1 MEAMNTLS
9 VCEAIAR
16 IRGDAVIV
24 ATMGSMLAF
33 DRLGANEGR
42 INSVPLMGGAA
53 SLGLGIALAHPRRK
67 VLVVDGDASLLM
79 QLGGLAGVATQQPR
93 NLYHFVVNN
102 GVQFAG
108 IYNLD
113 IAGKGRVDFAG
124 LARAAGYALA
134 KRYNELEPFS
144 KDLPGILSVDGPTFV
159 EVVVQPEKSV
169 FGKEHPQTEVPD
181 RQFTRMGDEARALGA
196 WLQRT

>member
-1 MEAMNTLS
+1 MNTLS

-16 IRGDAVIV
+16 VRGDAVIV
-24 ATMGSMLAF
+24 GTMGSMLAF
-33 DRLGANEGR
+33 DKLGVNEGR

-53 SLGLGIALAHPRRK
+53 SLGLGIALAHPERK
-67 VLVVDGDASLLM
+67 VLIVDGDASLLM
-79 QLGGLAGVATQQPR
+79 QLGGLAGVAAQRPR

-113 IAGKGRVDFAG
+113 VVGKGRVDFAG
-124 LARAAGYALA
+124 LARAAGYASSQ
-134 KRYNELEPFS
+134 RFSELGPFA
-144 KDLPGILSVDGPTFV
+144 KDLPGILAAGGPAFV
-159 EVVVQPEKSV
+159 ELVVEPEKSV

-181 RQFTRMGDEARALGA
+181 RQFTRMGEEARALGA
-196 WLQRT
+196 WLQRA

>member
-1 MEAMNTLS
+1 MNTLS
-9 VCEAIAR
+9 VCEAIAG
-16 IRGDAVIV
+16 IRGNAVVIG
-24 ATMGSMLAF
+24 TMGSMVAF
-33 DRLGANEGR
+33 DKLGVNEGR

-53 SLGLGIALAHPRRK
+53 SLGLGIALAHPERK

-79 QLGGLAGVATQQPR
+79 QLGGLAGVAAQRPG

-113 IAGKGRVDFAG
+113 VAGKGRVDFTG
-124 LARAAGYALA
+124 LARAAGYASSQ
-134 KRYNELEPFS
+134 RFSELGPFA
-144 KDLPGILSVDGPTFV
+144 KDLPAILATGGPAFV
-159 EVVVQPEKSV
+159 ELVVEPEKSV

>member
-1 MEAMNTLS
+1 MNTLS

-16 IRGDAVIV
+16 VRGDAVIV
-24 ATMGSMLAF
+24 GTMGSMLAF
-33 DRLGANEGR
+33 DKLGVNEGR

-53 SLGLGIALAHPRRK
+53 SLGLGIALAHPQRK
-67 VLVVDGDASLLM
+67 VLIVDGDASLLM
-79 QLGGLAGVATQQPR
+79 QLGGLATVAAQRPR

-113 IAGKGRVDFAG
+113 VVGKGRVDFAG
-124 LARAAGYALA
+124 LARAAGYASSQ
-134 KRYNELEPFS
+134 RFSELGPFA
-144 KDLPGILSVDGPTFV
+144 KDLPGILAAGGPAFV
-159 EVVVQPEKSV
+159 ELVVEPEKPV

-181 RQFTRMGDEARALGA
+181 RQFTRMGEEARALGA
-196 WLQRT
+196 WLQRA

>member
-1 MEAMNTLS
+1 MNTLS

-16 IRGDAVIV
+16 VRGDAVIV
-24 ATMGSMLAF
+24 GTMGSMLAF
-33 DRLGANEGR
+33 DKLGVNEGR

-53 SLGLGIALAHPRRK
+53 SLGLGIALACPERK

-79 QLGGLAGVATQQPR
+79 QLGGLAGVASQRPR

-108 IYNLD
+108 LYNLD
-113 IAGKGRVDFAG
+113 VAGKGRVDFAG
-124 LARAAGYALA
+124 LARAAGYASSHRFSELGPFA
-134 KRYNELEPFS
+134 NE
-144 KDLPGILSVDGPTFV
+144 LPGILAAGGPAFV
-159 EVVVQPEKSV
+159 ELVVEPEKSI

-181 RQFTRMGDEARALGA
+181 GQFTRMGDEARALGA

>member
-1 MEAMNTLS
+1 MNTLS
-9 VCEAIAR
+9 VCEAIAG
-16 IRGDAVIV
+16 IRGNAVIV
-24 ATMGSMLAF
+24 GTMGAMVAF
-33 DRLGANEGR
+33 DKLGVNEGR

-53 SLGLGIALAHPRRK
+53 SLGLGIALAHPERK

-79 QLGGLAGVATQQPR
+79 QLGGLAGVVAQRPR

-108 IYNLD
+108 LYNLD
-113 IAGKGRVDFAG
+113 VAGKGRVDFAG
-124 LARAAGYALA
+124 LARAAGYASSQ
-134 KRYNELEPFS
+134 RFSELGPFA
-144 KDLPGILSVDGPTFV
+144 KDLPGILAAGGPAFV
-159 EVVVQPEKSV
+159 ELVVDPEKSI

>member
-1 MEAMNTLS
+1 MNTLS

-16 IRGDAVIV
+16 VRGDAVIV
-24 ATMGSMLAF
+24 GTMGSMLAF
-33 DRLGANEGR
+33 DKLGVNEGR

-53 SLGLGIALAHPRRK
+53 SLGLGIALAHPQRK
-67 VLVVDGDASLLM
+67 VLIVDGDASLLM
-79 QLGGLAGVATQQPR
+79 QLGGLAAVAAQRPR

-113 IAGKGRVDFAG
+113 VVGKGRVDFAG
-124 LARAAGYALA
+124 LARAAGYASSQ
-134 KRYNELEPFS
+134 RFSELGPFA
-144 KDLPGILSVDGPTFV
+144 KDLPGILAAGGPAFV
-159 EVVVQPEKSV
+159 ELVVEPEKPV

-181 RQFTRMGDEARALGA
+181 RQFTRMGEEARALGA
-196 WLQRT
+196 WLQRA